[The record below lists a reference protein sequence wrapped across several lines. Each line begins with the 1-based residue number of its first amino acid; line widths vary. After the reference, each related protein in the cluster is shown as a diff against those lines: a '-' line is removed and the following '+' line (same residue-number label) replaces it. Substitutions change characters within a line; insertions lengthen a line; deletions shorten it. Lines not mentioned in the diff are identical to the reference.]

1 MGKLI
6 LSASTLSHPHTT
18 SGYMRIFRIFFQYL
32 RKTPHNW
39 PEIREECDLQA
50 GNSCYPIRKRQTKVT
65 PMSKQMHVY
74 QSIAR
79 ATREHGVDTMF
90 GLMGD
95 ANLFMVDSFVRD
107 CGGRF
112 VPAAHEGS
120 SVLMALSYA
129 HVSGKVGVATVT
141 HGPALTNCATA
152 LTEAARGHSP
162 LVILAG
168 DTPVENPRHLQSID
182 QRELVKATGAGFE
195 QLRSPAT
202 LGMDVARAF
211 YRAQVECRPI
221 VLNMPADFMWQE
233 VTHES
238 HILDVFTA
246 PGGVA
251 QGDILDNAIGMIAS
265 ARRPLILAGAGAI
278 AARDRL
284 IKLADRLEAPLA
296 TTLKAKGLF
305 NDHPY
310 NIDMFGT
317 LSTPAAYDLIAQSDC
332 IVCFGTALH
341 DFTTDRGKLMKNKRI
356 VQVDVN
362 PTAIGGSLHPDAALV
377 ADAGLTAETILYWL
391 NEAEV
396 PPSGFT
402 RDLDVASLTSHP
414 VSTGKIK
421 EGFVNYVHA
430 LERLEEALPADRLL
444 VTDGGRFMTEVWCRI
459 SAPNPQSFVC
469 TVNFGA
475 IGLGLQ
481 EAIGAGL
488 AAPDRPVVL
497 FCGDGGFMMGG
508 INEFNTA
515 VRLGLDLIVIVAN
528 DSAYGAE
535 HIQFID
541 RKMDPSLTEFHWPSF
556 AEIAKSL
563 GGEGFEVQSKEDL
576 EAALVA
582 LEGRKGPFLIEL
594 RLDPHDVPRMRI

>member
-1 MGKLI
+1 
-6 LSASTLSHPHTT
+6 
-18 SGYMRIFRIFFQYL
+18 
-32 RKTPHNW
+32 
-39 PEIREECDLQA
+39 
-50 GNSCYPIRKRQTKVT
+50 
-65 PMSKQMHVY
+65 MSQQLYVY

-79 ATREHGVDTMF
+79 ATHEHLTDTMF

-107 CGGRF
+107 FGGRF

-120 SVLMALSYA
+120 SILMALAYA

-141 HGPALTNCATA
+141 HGPALTNCMTA
-152 LTEAARGHSP
+152 LTEAARGHVP
-162 LVILAG
+162 MVVLAG
-168 DTPVENPRHLQSID
+168 DTPVDNPRHLQSID
-182 QRELVKATGAGFE
+182 QREVVKATGAGFE

-202 LGMDVARAF
+202 VGKDVARAF
-211 YRAQVECRPI
+211 YRAQVERRPI

-233 VTHES
+233 IEHEVQV
-238 HILDVFTA
+238 LDVFTA

-265 ARRPLILAGAGAI
+265 ARRPLILAGGGAV
-278 AARDRL
+278 AARDQL
-284 IKLADRLEAPLA
+284 IALADRLEAPLA

-305 NDHPY
+305 NGHPY
-310 NIDMFGT
+310 NIDIFGT
-317 LSTPAAYDLIAQSDC
+317 LSTPAAYDLIAKSDC

-341 DFTTDRGKLMKNKRI
+341 DFTTDHGKLMKDKRI
-356 VQVDVN
+356 VQIDVE
-362 PTAIGGSLHPDAALV
+362 PAAIGGGLHPDVALV

-391 NEAEV
+391 AEAEV
-396 PPSGFT
+396 PSSGFT
-402 RDLDVASLTSHP
+402 RELDVATLTAHP
-414 VSTGKIK
+414 AGKAKIA

-430 LERLEEALPADRLL
+430 LDRLEDALPKDRLL

-459 SAPNPQSFVC
+459 SVPNPQSFVG

-481 EAIGAGL
+481 EAVGAGL

-497 FCGDGGFMMGG
+497 FTGDGGFMMGG

-541 RKMDPSLTEFHWPSF
+541 RKMDPSLTEFNWPSF

-563 GGEGFEVQSKEDL
+563 GGDGVEVTSKEEL
-576 EAALVA
+576 ETALDA
-582 LEGRKGPFLIEL
+582 LENRKGPFLIEL
-594 RLDPHDVPRMRI
+594 RLDPRDVPRMRI

>member
-1 MGKLI
+1 
-6 LSASTLSHPHTT
+6 
-18 SGYMRIFRIFFQYL
+18 
-32 RKTPHNW
+32 
-39 PEIREECDLQA
+39 
-50 GNSCYPIRKRQTKVT
+50 
-65 PMSKQMHVY
+65 MSQQLYVY

-79 ATREHGVDTMF
+79 ATHEHLTDTMF

-107 CGGRF
+107 FGGRF

-120 SVLMALSYA
+120 SILMALAYA

-141 HGPALTNCATA
+141 HGPALTNCMTA
-152 LTEAARGHSP
+152 LTEAARGHVP
-162 LVILAG
+162 MVVLAG
-168 DTPVENPRHLQSID
+168 DTPVDNPRHLQSID
-182 QRELVKATGAGFE
+182 QREVVKATGAGFE

-202 LGMDVARAF
+202 VGKDVARAF
-211 YRAQVECRPI
+211 YRAQVERRPI

-233 VTHES
+233 IEHEVQV
-238 HILDVFTA
+238 LDVFTA

-265 ARRPLILAGAGAI
+265 ARRPLILAGGGAV
-278 AARDRL
+278 AARDQL
-284 IKLADRLEAPLA
+284 IALADRLEAPLA

-305 NDHPY
+305 NGHPY
-310 NIDMFGT
+310 NIDIFGT
-317 LSTPAAYDLIAQSDC
+317 LSTPAAYDLIAKSDC

-341 DFTTDRGKLMKNKRI
+341 DFTTDRGKLMKDKRI
-356 VQVDVN
+356 VQIDVE
-362 PTAIGGSLHPDAALV
+362 PAAIGGGLHPDVALV

-391 NEAEV
+391 DEAEV
-396 PPSGFT
+396 PSSGFT
-402 RDLDVASLTSHP
+402 RELDVATLTAHP
-414 VSTGKIK
+414 AGTAKIA

-430 LERLEEALPADRLL
+430 LDRLEDALPKNRLL

-459 SAPNPQSFVC
+459 SVPNPQSFVG

-481 EAIGAGL
+481 EAVGAGL

-497 FCGDGGFMMGG
+497 FTGDGGFMMGG

-541 RKMDPSLTEFHWPSF
+541 RKMDPSLTEFNWPSF
-556 AEIAKSL
+556 ADIAKSL
-563 GGEGFEVQSKEDL
+563 GGDGVEVTSKEEL
-576 EAALVA
+576 ETALDA
-582 LEGRKGPFLIEL
+582 LKNRKGPFLIEL
-594 RLDPHDVPRMRI
+594 RLDPRDVPRMRI

>member
-1 MGKLI
+1 
-6 LSASTLSHPHTT
+6 
-18 SGYMRIFRIFFQYL
+18 
-32 RKTPHNW
+32 
-39 PEIREECDLQA
+39 
-50 GNSCYPIRKRQTKVT
+50 
-65 PMSKQMHVY
+65 MSSKPYVY

-79 ATREHGVDTMF
+79 ATHEHGVETMF

-107 CGGRF
+107 FGRRF

-120 SVLMALSYA
+120 SVLMAVAYA

-141 HGPALTNCATA
+141 HGPALTNAMTA
-152 LTEAARGHSP
+152 LTEAARGHVP
-162 LVILAG
+162 LVVLAG
-168 DTPVENPRHLQSID
+168 DTPVDNPRHLQSID
-182 QRELVKATGAGFE
+182 QRELVKVTGAGFE

-202 LGMDVARAF
+202 VGKDVARAF
-211 YRAQVECRPI
+211 YRAQVERRPI

-233 VTHES
+233 SNDEGHV
-238 HILDVFTA
+238 LDVFTA

-265 ARRPLILAGAGAI
+265 ARRPLILAGGGAVR
-278 AARDRL
+278 ARDRL
-284 IKLADRLEAPLA
+284 IRLADRLEAPLA

-305 NDHPY
+305 RDHPF
-310 NIDMFGT
+310 NIDIFGT
-317 LSTPAAYDLIAQSDC
+317 LSTPAAYDLIAKSDC

-341 DFTTDRGKLMKNKRI
+341 DFTTDRGKLMKDKRI
-356 VQVDVN
+356 VQIDVR
-362 PTAIGGSLHPDAALV
+362 PEAIGGGLHPDAALV

-391 NEAEV
+391 DEAEV
-396 PPSGFT
+396 PSSGFT
-402 RDLDVASLTSHP
+402 RELDVATLTTHP
-414 VSTGKIK
+414 AGPDKST

-430 LERLEEALPADRLL
+430 LKRLDEALPQDRVL
-444 VTDGGRFMTEVWCRI
+444 VTDGGRFMTEVWCRV
-459 SAPNPQSFVC
+459 SVQDPQSFVG

-481 EAIGAGL
+481 EAIGAGV

-497 FCGDGGFMMGG
+497 FSGDGGFMMGG

-541 RKMDPSLTEFHWPSF
+541 REMDPGLTEFNWPSF
-556 AEIAKSL
+556 AEIARSL
-563 GGEGFEVQSKEDL
+563 GGDGAEVRSKDELETAL
-576 EAALVA
+576 EAL
-582 LEGRKGPFLIEL
+582 GRRKGPFLIEL
-594 RLDPHDVPRMRI
+594 RLDPNEVPRMRI

>member
-1 MGKLI
+1 
-6 LSASTLSHPHTT
+6 
-18 SGYMRIFRIFFQYL
+18 
-32 RKTPHNW
+32 
-39 PEIREECDLQA
+39 
-50 GNSCYPIRKRQTKVT
+50 
-65 PMSKQMHVY
+65 MSQEFYAY

-79 ATREHGVDTMF
+79 ATYEHGVDTMF

-107 CGGRF
+107 YGGRF
-112 VPAAHEGS
+112 IPAAHEGS
-120 SVLMALSYA
+120 SVLMALAYA

-141 HGPALTNCATA
+141 HGPALTNCMTA
-152 LTEAARGHSP
+152 LTEAARGHMP
-162 LVILAG
+162 MVVLAG
-168 DTPVENPRHLQSID
+168 DTPVDNPRHLQSID
-182 QRELVKATGAGFE
+182 QREVVKATGAGFE
-195 QLRSPAT
+195 QLRTPET
-202 LGMDVARAF
+202 VGKDVARAF
-211 YRAQVECRPI
+211 YRAQVERRPI

-233 VTHES
+233 VTHDVQV
-238 HILDVFTA
+238 LDVFTA

-251 QGDILDNAIGMIAS
+251 QGEILDNAIGMIAS
-265 ARRPLILAGAGAI
+265 ARRPLILAGGGAVG
-278 AARDRL
+278 ARDQL
-284 IKLADRLEAPLA
+284 IQLADRLEAPLA

-310 NIDMFGT
+310 NIDIFGT

-341 DFTTDRGKLMKNKRI
+341 DFTTDRGKLMKDKRI
-356 VQVDVN
+356 VQIDVE
-362 PTAIGGSLHPDAALV
+362 PTAIGGGLHPDAALV
-377 ADAGLTAETILYWL
+377 ADASLTAETILYWL
-391 NEAEV
+391 NEAEI
-396 PPSGFT
+396 PSSGFT
-402 RDLDVASLTSHP
+402 RDLDIATLTTHP
-414 VSTGKIK
+414 AGAKRTSD
-421 EGFVNYVHA
+421 GFVNYVHA
-430 LERLEEALPADRLL
+430 LERLEDALPKDRVL
-444 VTDGGRFMTEVWCRI
+444 VTDGGRFMTEVWCRL
-459 SAPNPQSFVC
+459 SVPNPQSFVC

-481 EAIGAGL
+481 EAAGAGL

-497 FCGDGGFMMGG
+497 FSGDGGFMMGG

-563 GGEGFEVQSKEDL
+563 GGEGIEVHSDAEL
-576 EAALVA
+576 ETALVA
-582 LEGRKGPFLIEL
+582 LKNRKGPFLIEL